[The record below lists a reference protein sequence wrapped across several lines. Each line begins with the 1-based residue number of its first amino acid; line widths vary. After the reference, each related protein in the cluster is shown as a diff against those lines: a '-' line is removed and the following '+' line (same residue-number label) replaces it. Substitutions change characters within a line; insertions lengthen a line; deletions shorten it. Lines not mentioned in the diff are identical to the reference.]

1 MPGLNWNAM
10 VAIHFCRGELSTFSP
25 LALSFSEVKR
35 TWAVSPKNAMEV
47 IFTTTLPLSF
57 NTDRGEPG
65 ACTLREYSL
74 ATSPS
79 HMSLHAS
86 NCSEMVNQSYPSQV
100 RTYWANQYL
109 FTTSSYWSLVSRTE
123 RKTVV
128 APVLLSTCKIVG
140 SGSVRVSSATR
151 NARIDT
157 LQMAVDTMAII
168 HAILR
173 ERLIS

>member
-79 HMSLHAS
+79 DMSLHAS
-86 NCSEMVNQSYPSQV
+86 NCSEMVNQSYLHRCGRIGPTNTCLPPRRIGLWCRAPSAKQLLRPCSCQPAKSWVQV
-100 RTYWANQYL
+100 PCA
-109 FTTSSYWSLVSRTE
+109 S
-123 RKTVV
+123 
-128 APVLLSTCKIVG
+128 A
-140 SGSVRVSSATR
+140 VRPGT
-151 NARIDT
+151 
-157 LQMAVDTMAII
+157 Q
-168 HAILR
+168 
-173 ERLIS
+173 E